1 MVVEQKKGR
10 GFTLKILFDRLSK
23 ICTDNPLQE
32 KIIVM
37 PSLSAGNALL
47 RSFSLAGYGYINLH
61 IHTVLGMAAEKM
73 ASRLRREGLQL
84 LPGVLAERIIQE
96 VMHEL
101 LEDGALAYFHT
112 LQLNP
117 GTAGAIWA
125 AVQELKEIGYDPED
139 IPADKFIHPSKG
151 EDIKR
156 IFAAYQ
162 ERLLKKGLID
172 RAGLLQ
178 MALKAYAKSFF
189 PGVMLLLPVN
199 LQVTPLEREL
209 LAKMLKDHSWASLS
223 LEEVRGLKTP
233 GNYFFE
239 HAPVDRFTDSAGFS
253 LGDIYN
259 RSLPS
264 LKKEGLPTVTFNHS
278 HGETAEVRE
287 VLRQI
292 QREKIRL
299 EEVVVYYTSREPYV
313 QLFFEEARRFGLPVT
328 FGEGID
334 ASNFR
339 PGKLFF
345 ALTEWIKTDFDV
357 TVLYRLLGSSAF
369 KVDPDLEPPKNSMV
383 RELRS
388 SSIVRGRER
397 YQKWISERPS
407 TERAGGLKNLL
418 AELLD
423 SIPVPDDSALISPGE
438 LAAGLAEILEK
449 RSPRAGEADARA
461 YKTILENLKLVSG
474 SPLEKTTMGEA
485 VQWVE
490 GLVSSL
496 RVGRS
501 LPEAGS
507 LHIDGYR
514 NGLWTSRRRVFITGL
529 AARKFPG
536 QATEDPIL
544 LDMEREELGGGL
556 RKYRFQP
563 MENLF
568 EMVQL
573 LAARGAGSSKLTLSF
588 PAYHTVEN
596 REEAPSPLLLQVYR
610 LVFGETTADYSRL
623 LQKLGPRKG
632 FIPSQ
637 SGESL
642 SEAEWWMERL
652 VRQKAV
658 KGLYDL
664 VLECYP
670 NLRQGLCSRRQ
681 RSSPS
686 FTAYDGAIFPRE
698 SLWADGR
705 LFSAS
710 GLEQLAKCPYGY
722 FLNYVL
728 RISPPSEVVYDPEK
742 WLDALTRGDLLHRIF
757 EDFYRRLLERKEKP
771 SYSRHLELLE
781 SIARSQIE
789 QQKEEQPPPYE
800 AIYAYE
806 CREILESCRLFLR
819 AEEENASYSTPVY
832 LELTFGLEGEENQD
846 IPGEIPPVQVDLP
859 SGRHFQLR
867 GKIDRVDRLLADD
880 TYTVLDYKTGST
892 YAFRPGGKFWG
903 GRQLQHALY
912 GLVLEEIFRREGI
925 CAGTEIRECGYLFP
939 TIKGEGQRVMRSF
952 KECREEVLG
961 ILDSLCDLLSNGAF
975 VMTIEPDVDCTF
987 CDYAVICAMDTF
999 GEAVQKKVRKSG
1011 TGALAKFYALRQI
1024 K

>member
-1 MVVEQKKGR
+1 MKV
-10 GFTLKILFDRLSK
+10 LFDRLSR
-23 ICTDNPLQE
+23 ICTDNPLKE

-61 IHTVLGMAAEKM
+61 IHTVSGMAAEKM
-73 ASRLRREGLQL
+73 ATRLHREGLQL
-84 LPGVLAERIIQE
+84 LPGVLAARIIQE

-112 LQLNP
+112 LQVNP
-117 GTAGAIWA
+117 GIASAIWA
-125 AVQELKEIGYDPED
+125 SVQELKEIGYHPEG

-151 EDIKR
+151 EDIRR

-162 ERLLKKGLID
+162 ERLAKKGLID

-178 MALKAYAKSFF
+178 MALKAYAESFF

-209 LAKMLKDHSWASLS
+209 LAKMLKDHPWASLP

-239 HAPVDRFTDSAGFS
+239 HAPVDRLADRAGFS
-253 LGDIYN
+253 LGDTYN
-259 RSLPS
+259 RNLPS
-264 LKKEGLPTVTFNHS
+264 LKKEVLPTVTFSHS

-292 QREKIRL
+292 RREKIRL
-299 EEVVVYYTSREPYV
+299 EEVVVYYTSREPYAQV
-313 QLFFEEARRFGLPVT
+313 FFEEARRFGLPVT

-334 ASNFR
+334 AGNFR

-357 TVLYRLLGSSAF
+357 TVLYRLLRSSAF
-369 KVDPDLEPPKNSMV
+369 KVDPDLEPPKNSMA

-388 SSIVRGRER
+388 SNIVRGRER
-397 YQKWISERPS
+397 YQKWISEQPAAETS
-407 TERAGGLKNLL
+407 PEKTGGLKNLL

-438 LAAGLAEILEK
+438 LAAGLAAILEK
-449 RSPRAGEADARA
+449 RSARAGEADARA
-461 YKTILENLKLVSG
+461 YRTIQENLNLVSG

-485 VQWVE
+485 VKWVE

-496 RVGRS
+496 RVGCS

-507 LHIDGYR
+507 LHIDGYK
-514 NGLWTSRRRVFITGL
+514 NGLWTSRHRVFITGL

-544 LDMEREELGGGL
+544 LDMEREELGGSL
-556 RKYRFQP
+556 YKYRFQP
-563 MENLF
+563 VENLF

-610 LVFGETTADYSRL
+610 LVSGETAADYSRL

-632 FIPSQ
+632 FIPRES
-637 SGESL
+637 SESL
-642 SEAEWWMERL
+642 SEAEWWLERL
-652 VRQKAV
+652 AGQKAAR
-658 KGLYDL
+658 GLQEP
-664 VLECYP
+664 VLELYP
-670 NLRQGLCSRRQ
+670 GLKQGLHSRQQ

-686 FTAYDGAIFPRE
+686 FTAHDGGIFPGKP
-698 SLWADGR
+698 LWEDGG

-710 GLEQLAKCPYGY
+710 GLEQLGKCPYGY

-728 RISPPSEVVYDPEK
+728 RIAPPSEMAYDPEK

-757 EDFYRRLLERKEKP
+757 EDFYRRLLEQKEKP
-771 SYSRHLELLE
+771 SYSRHLKLLE
-781 SIARSQIE
+781 SIARQKME
-789 QQKEEQPPPYE
+789 QQREEQPPPYE

-806 CREILESCRLFLR
+806 YREIMESCRLFLR
-819 AEEENASYSTPVY
+819 AEEENAAYSTPVY
-832 LELTFGLEGEENQD
+832 LELTFGLEGVENQE
-846 IPGEIPPVQVDLP
+846 IRGEIPPVKVNLP
-859 SGRHFQLR
+859 SGRHFLLR
-867 GKIDRVDRLLADD
+867 GKIDRVDRLHADGA
-880 TYTVLDYKTGST
+880 YTVLDYKTGST
-892 YAFRPGGKFWG
+892 YAFRPGSMFWG

-912 GLVLEEIFRREGI
+912 GLALEDICRRKGI
-925 CAGTEIRECGYLFP
+925 CDEPRVQDCGYLFP

-987 CDYAVICAMDTF
+987 CDYAVICEMDTF
-999 GEAVQKKVRKSG
+999 GKAVEEKVKKSDI
-1011 TGALAKFYALRQI
+1011 GALAKYYALRQI